1 MQMTFYLRNLKQQ
14 KYEALKFCQ
23 AATSYIFSTK
33 ISIQHF
39 RQQDFEVEFNNS
51 HFLNPCYT
59 KTQTKPSN

>member
-51 HFLNPCYT
+51 H
-59 KTQTKPSN
+59 